1 MIIGIPK
8 EVKKFENRVAIT
20 PNAVKSLVDSG
31 HTVLVEEDAGIGST
45 FTNESYQKAGAKI
58 KTEVAEIWE
67 AEMVIK
73 VKEPQPSEYKY
84 FHEGLILF
92 TYLHLANEPE
102 LTKELQNKNVK
113 AVAYETMVQDG
124 TLPLLN
130 PMSEVAGRF
139 AVQAGARFLEKPSG
153 GKGILIGSVP
163 GVQSGRVVI
172 IGGGSV
178 GLNAAK
184 MAVGLGARVTII
196 DLNPQRLAELE
207 NIFDGQIDTLM
218 SNPANIQKAVREADI
233 VIGSVLIPGAKAPVL
248 VTEEMIKNMEEG
260 SVVIDIA
267 IDQGGNFETSDHA
280 TYHDDPVFIKH
291 GVLHYTVANI
301 PGAVPKT
308 STIALTNISML
319 YANLIANEGLEK
331 SALADSTI
339 KSGINVYNG
348 AITNR
353 GVADA
358 VGGTYVPVDEV
369 LK

>member
-1 MIIGIPK
+1 M
-8 EVKKFENRVAIT
+8 
-20 PNAVKSLVDSG
+20 
-31 HTVLVEEDAGIGST
+31 
-45 FTNESYQKAGAKI
+45 
-58 KTEVAEIWE
+58 
-67 AEMVIK
+67 
-73 VKEPQPSEYKY
+73 
-84 FHEGLILF
+84 
-92 TYLHLANEPE
+92 
-102 LTKELQNKNVK
+102 
-113 AVAYETMVQDG
+113 
-124 TLPLLN
+124 
-130 PMSEVAGRF
+130 
-139 AVQAGARFLEKPSG
+139 
-153 GKGILIGSVP
+153 
-163 GVQSGRVVI
+163 
-172 IGGGSV
+172 
-178 GLNAAK
+178 
-184 MAVGLGARVTII
+184 
-196 DLNPQRLAELE
+196 
-207 NIFDGQIDTLM
+207 
-218 SNPANIQKAVREADI
+218 
-233 VIGSVLIPGAKAPVL
+233 IGSVLIPGAKAPVL